1 MNKLRE
7 KEFWRA
13 AVIRAARTGAQVFI
27 ATVGATAKTMEE
39 VEWTVVLSS
48 TALAMLLSIIN
59 SVATG
64 LPEVEE

>member
-13 AVIRAARTGAQVFI
+13 AVIRAARTGAQVFLST
-27 ATVGATAKTMEE
+27 AGVTAKTMEE

-64 LPEVEE
+64 LPEVKE

>member
-13 AVIRAARTGAQVFI
+13 AVIRSARTGAQVFI